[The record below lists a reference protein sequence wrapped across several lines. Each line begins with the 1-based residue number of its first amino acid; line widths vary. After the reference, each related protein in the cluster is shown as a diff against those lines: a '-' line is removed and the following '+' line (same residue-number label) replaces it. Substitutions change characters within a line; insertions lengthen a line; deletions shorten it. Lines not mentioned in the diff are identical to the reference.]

1 MKETLPAP
9 INKEEIVWA
18 RYAHVSSLLT
28 YIFAITPF
36 LHLYE
41 GAILSIVVPIF
52 ISIFQRKSE
61 YVVEQAVEA
70 GYFQLLLAGMFWAV
84 PELFPY
90 TNAVDSFNI
99 FKLFRFI
106 AYIGIGTIH
115 TITLGWSVISI
126 SYGKSYNH
134 FLSPFKS
141 IFTSLKKRKVEKSIV
156 NSKLDDLSQKMYYD
170 VKESIEKK
178 IEIFNKLKLQNS
190 DSNIKQK
197 LNKINISLSKLIDA
211 LRNDPSEFINSR
223 HFLNYILDSISTI
236 LQKYYELNK
245 IEVKDETI
253 KNSLHKVPSVLDSI
267 GDSIDKYQQKIME
280 KTVMQLDTEI
290 EVMKKTIDMEF
301 FK

>member
-1 MKETLPAP
+1 MKDTLSAT

-18 RYAHVSSLLT
+18 RYAHLSSLLI
-28 YIFAITPF
+28 YVYAITPF
-36 LHLYE
+36 LQLHE
-41 GAILSIVVPIF
+41 AAILSIVVPVLILIF
-52 ISIFQRKSE
+52 NRRSG

-70 GYFQLLLAGMFWAV
+70 GYFQLLLAGLFWTV

-90 TNAVDSFNI
+90 SNAVDSFNI

-115 TITLGWSVISI
+115 IITLGWSVISI

-141 IFTSLKKRKVEKSIV
+141 IFTSLKKRKIEKSIV

-170 VKESIEKK
+170 VKENIENK
-178 IEIFNKLKLQNS
+178 IDILNKLKLQNP
-190 DSNIKQK
+190 DSGLKSK

-211 LRNDPSEFINSR
+211 LKNDPSEFINSR
-223 HFLNYILDSISTI
+223 HFLNYILDSLSTI

-245 IEVKDETI
+245 MEVKDETI

>member
-1 MKETLPAP
+1 MKETLPSP

-18 RYAHVSSLLT
+18 RYAHASSLLT
-28 YIFAITPF
+28 YMLSITPF
-36 LHLYE
+36 FYLYE
-41 GAILSIVVPIF
+41 GAILSIIVPLLILV
-52 ISIFQRKSE
+52 FQRKSE

-84 PELFPY
+84 PAIFPY
-90 TNAVDSFNI
+90 SNAVDSFNI

-115 TITLGWSVISI
+115 SITLGWSLISV

-141 IFTSLKKRKVEKSIV
+141 IFTSFKKRKLEKSIV

-178 IEIFNKLKLQNS
+178 IDTFNKLKLQNT
-190 DSNIKQK
+190 DSGLKSK
-197 LNKINISLSKLIDA
+197 LNKITISLTKLIEA
-211 LRNDPSEFINSR
+211 LKNDPSEFINSR
-223 HFLNYILDSISTI
+223 HFLNYTLDSLSTI

-245 IEVKDETI
+245 IEIKDEAI
-253 KNSLHKVPSVLDSI
+253 KNSLNKVPSVLESI
-267 GDSIDKYQQKIME
+267 GDSLDKYQQKIME

-290 EVMKKTIDMEF
+290 EVMKKTIGMEF